1 MTDTLHTRINPLTGR
16 REVVAVVGETV
27 VSEYCGNLVS
37 QCEQRR
43 VTVARTAATAL
54 AELRSQINRLDH
66 WLQRDGAELA
76 RETAASQAAGD
87 AQYMPPFYAKALV
100 WIAIAISVL
109 EVFVNKYGM
118 DGLRM
123 TESASWAMALLAALC
138 LFLLSKLTGRVLRQ
152 RPWREGEWG
161 GVAAAAVFNL
171 AMVFTTIHIAD
182 ARAFMAEQEAAAEGL
197 AVMEGMAGGF
207 IAFVLLGYGVMLF
220 AAYINTPPC
229 AHAEQRKARIA
240 ALRQDVDQRWQ
251 ERGELAR
258 RYNTALAKAHHD
270 LEALLQDLAERSFQ
284 YRDGVKRGGMLPAYF
299 RHALPLAAV
308 KPIHLGAMIDP
319 QPDSIAAL
327 IGKQA
332 ADTEEPAAERA
343 AKAAADTDT
352 ATATATATATQA

>member
-1 MTDTLHTRINPLTGR
+1 MTDTLHTRTNTLTGR
-16 REVVAVVGETV
+16 LEVVARVGEAT

-37 QCEQRR
+37 QCEQKRIA
-43 VTVARTAATAL
+43 VARGAATML

-66 WLQRDGAELA
+66 WLQRDAAELA

-100 WIAIAISVL
+100 WIAMAISVL

-152 RPWREGEWG
+152 RPWRQGEWG
-161 GVAAAAVFNL
+161 GVAAAALFNA
-171 AMVFTTIHIAD
+171 AMVFTAIHIAD

-229 AHAEQRKARIA
+229 ADAEQRKARIA
-240 ALRQDVDQRWQ
+240 ALRQAVDQRWA
-251 ERGELAR
+251 ERGTLAKS
-258 RYNTALAKAHHD
+258 YNTALTKAHHD
-270 LEALLQDLAERSFQ
+270 LAALLHDLAERSFQ
-284 YRDGVKRGGMLPAYF
+284 HRDGVKRGGMMPAYF
-299 RHALPLAAV
+299 RHALPLDAV
-308 KPIHLGAMIDP
+308 KPIYLGEMIDP
-319 QPDSIAAL
+319 QPTSIAKL
-327 IGKQA
+327 VGQESDGK
-332 ADTEEPAAERA
+332 DDP
-343 AKAAADTDT
+343 AADTDT
-352 ATATATATATQA
+352 ASAAAPQA

>member
-1 MTDTLHTRINPLTGR
+1 MTDTLHTRINTGTER
-16 REVVAVVGETV
+16 REVVVAVGETV

-43 VTVARTAATAL
+43 ITVARSAATTL
-54 AELRSQINRLDH
+54 AGLRSQINRLDH
-66 WLQRDGAELA
+66 WLRRDATELA
-76 RETAASQAAGD
+76 RETIASQVAGD
-87 AQYMPPFYAKALV
+87 AQYIPPFYAKALV

-152 RPWREGEWG
+152 RPWRQGEWG

-171 AMVFTTIHIAD
+171 AMVFTTVHIAD

-197 AVMEGMAGGF
+197 AVMEGMVGGF

-229 AHAEQRKARIA
+229 ADAEQRKARIA
-240 ALRQDVDQRWQ
+240 ALRQAVDQRWG
-251 ERGELAR
+251 ERGRLAES
-258 RYNTALAKAHHD
+258 YNTTLAKAHHD

-284 YRDGVKRGGMLPAYF
+284 FRCGVKRGGMMPGYF
-299 RHALPLAAV
+299 QQALPLAAV
-308 KPIHLGAMIDP
+308 KPIHLGEMIDP

-327 IGKQA
+327 LGKPAAVEDDPA
-332 ADTEEPAAERA
+332 ADNA
-343 AKAAADTDT
+343 AKPSADTDS
-352 ATATATATATQA
+352 ATAIQA